1 MRRNLYLYL
10 TLACFVAIIGIFI
23 VDGYMGIYDTLHITT
38 DGRTQRIEPDFWPR
52 QEWFLSTWVTWGGKA
67 FFRYEVDN
75 RWFSTHT
82 ADIEVS
88 VWRGQQKVLDLI
100 AQQISV
106 AAFDKGQVEWVIDTT
121 ELLPGDVPP
130 EQRRDYTLII
140 KMREIERKIIVHINP
155 PANPPDR
162 PVLPRQF

>member
-10 TLACFVAIIGIFI
+10 TLACFVAIIGIFV

-38 DGRTQRIEPDFWPR
+38 DGQRQRIEPDHWPR
-52 QEWFLSTWVTWGGKA
+52 QDWVWVSTWVTWGDKA

-75 RWFSTHT
+75 RWFSAYT

-88 VWRGQQKVLDLI
+88 VWRGQEKVLDLI

-106 AAFDKGQVEWVIDTT
+106 LAFDEGQVEWVIDTT
-121 ELLPGDVPP
+121 ELLPSDVPP
-130 EQRRDYTLII
+130 EQRYDYTLII
-140 KMREIERKIIVHINP
+140 KRAEIEREIIVHINP

-162 PVLPRQF
+162 PVPPR